1 MRCWAE
7 HFFIRLL
14 MEIEKHKTI
23 ILIGETG
30 SGKTT
35 QIPQYIHE
43 LKMESDGIVGITQ
56 VLYWMMFYWLVFA
69 LK

>member
-1 MRCWAE
+1 
-7 HFFIRLL
+7 

-56 VLYWMMFYWLVFA
+56 VLY
-69 LK
+69 